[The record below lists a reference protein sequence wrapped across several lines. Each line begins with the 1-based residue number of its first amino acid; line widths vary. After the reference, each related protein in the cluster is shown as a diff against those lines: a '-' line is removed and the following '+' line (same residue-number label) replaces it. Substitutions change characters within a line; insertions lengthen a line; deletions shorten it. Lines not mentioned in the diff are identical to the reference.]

1 VAGASYFQI
10 TEMLLFIGN
19 IFDRMERDW
28 QKERGRVE

>member
-1 VAGASYFQI
+1 VARVSCFQI

-19 IFDRMERDW
+19 IFDRIERDW